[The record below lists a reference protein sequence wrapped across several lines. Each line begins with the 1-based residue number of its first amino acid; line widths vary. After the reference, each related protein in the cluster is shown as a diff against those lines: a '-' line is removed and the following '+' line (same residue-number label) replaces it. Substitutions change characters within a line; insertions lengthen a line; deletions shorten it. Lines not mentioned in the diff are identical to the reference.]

1 MAFTKT
7 VASILTAIFCFSAV
21 ASQAADTLDRIK
33 SSGEIKIGYRSS
45 SMPLSWSANGTP
57 TGFMVAL
64 CEKIVTDQI
73 STALHKPIKIQ
84 YVPVTVQTRFKLLD
98 QQAIDMECGSTTV
111 TLERMKQVDFS
122 LSTYVTTS
130 RLVSLKKTGPLTLSS
145 MNGGVLAVQTGS
157 SHADLIPKMLGSAKL
172 LQVPDAAHGIQA
184 VANGKA
190 AAYVDAENL
199 ILSAIRAND
208 MQASDFTMGSSLSV
222 EPFAIVT
229 RKGDA
234 GIEKLIDQGLRKIFS
249 HSDLA
254 LTMLQGYS
262 TQMGADINA
271 LTRDAIRNPSRSHE
285 CSMLEAVT
293 C

>member
-1 MAFTKT
+1 MGISKT
-7 VASILTAIFCFSAV
+7 VASILGVAFCLATA
-21 ASQAADTLDRIK
+21 ASQADTLDRIK
-33 SSGEIKIGYRSS
+33 TSGEIKIGYRSS
-45 SMPLSWSANGTP
+45 SMPLSWSADGTP

-64 CEKIVTDQI
+64 CEKIVTEQI
-73 STALHKPIKIQ
+73 STALHKPIKIT
-84 YVPVTVQTRFKLLD
+84 YVPVTVQTRFQLLD

-122 LSTYVTTS
+122 LATYITTS
-130 RLVSLKKTGPLTLSS
+130 RLVSLKKTGALNLST
-145 MNGGVLAVQTGS
+145 MNGRVLAVQTGS
-157 SHADLIPKMLGSAKL
+157 SHAELISKMLGGARL
-172 LQVPDAAHGIQA
+172 LQVPDAARGVEA

-199 ILSAIRAND
+199 ILSAIKANHL
-208 MQASDFTMGSSLSV
+208 QPADFTMGTSLSV

-229 RKGDA
+229 RKGDT
-234 GIEKLIDQGLRKIFS
+234 GLEKLIDQGLRKAFS
-249 HSDLA
+249 HSEATVTL
-254 LTMLQGYS
+254 LQGYS